1 MKSNARKAKSNSP
14 KRRSWRK
21 LTGAITVT
29 ILLVG
34 IAAALT
40 KQSGQAQKAQADQT
54 QTQKAEIQ
62 KAQTQQK
69 AQIEERRPEIA
80 KQGSRNYVTSN
91 AAGQTVVLDRQTG
104 QTRPLTPEEAKRLAE
119 GIKQLV
125 NQSTD
130 GLVEVH
136 HANGGVSMDLQG
148 HFQNVMLAKKEADG
162 SVSHA
167 CVNDLESAAA
177 FFEID
182 PVLLGIS
189 APVSKSQSPTS
200 KLPIR

>member
-1 MKSNARKAKSNSP
+1 MKHNTRNAKSNSSS
-14 KRRSWRK
+14 RRSWRK
-21 LTGAITVT
+21 LTGALTAI

-34 IAAALT
+34 IAAALS
-40 KQSGQAQKAQADQT
+40 KQSGQAQKPQAEQPQKPQT
-54 QTQKAEIQ
+54 QR
-62 KAQTQQK
+62 AQV
-69 AQIEERRPEIA
+69 EERKTEIA
-80 KQGSRNYVTSN
+80 KQDIKNYVTSN
-91 AAGQTVVLDRQTG
+91 ATGQTVVVNRQTG
-104 QTRPLTPEEAKRLAE
+104 QIRPLTPEEAQRLAV

-130 GLVEVH
+130 GLVEVR

-162 SVSHA
+162 SVSQS
-167 CVNDLESAAA
+167 CVNDLESAAE

-182 PVLLGIS
+182 PALLGIT
-189 APVSKSQSPTS
+189 APVSKRQADSS